1 MGNLVASSKGNWK
14 GDKDQ
19 WILFSDIEGL
29 VVEGGGEINGQGS
42 SWWEHKG
49 SRPTVRITLGLS
61 FSKHFSFVLSQIKM
75 NFFFFLRLGIEV
87 QELQQ
92 P

>member
-1 MGNLVASSKGNWK
+1 MVASSRGNWE

-29 VVEGGGEINGQGS
+29 VVEGNGVINGQGS

-49 SRPTVRITLGLS
+49 SSRPTVRITLGLL
-61 FSKHFSFVLSQIKM
+61 FF
-75 NFFFFLRLGIEV
+75 NFFKTFLSFILCDLRH
-87 QELQQ
+87 
-92 P
+92 

>member
-1 MGNLVASSKGNWK
+1 MGNLVASSRGKWK

-29 VVEGGGEINGQGS
+29 VVEGNGELNGQGS

-49 SRPTVRITLGLS
+49 SSRPTVSG
-61 FSKHFSFVLSQIKM
+61 
-75 NFFFFLRLGIEV
+75 FFFNPFQTLFGFFVPKLFVVRVGIEV

-92 P
+92 S